1 MIYPTTCNNRALTIH
16 SICYML
22 LNVSPFLK
30 YSHSSPDDFGVRGCF
45 SSVKPSMWRRPFN
58 FTFNKMHEALQSKR
72 CF

>member
-1 MIYPTTCNNRALTIH
+1 MIYPTTCNSRALTMH
-16 SICYML
+16 ML

-30 YSHSSPDDFGVRGCF
+30 YSHSSPDDFGVPGCF

-58 FTFNKMHEALQSKR
+58 FTFNKMHEALQSNR